1 MFGGGCASHQAV
13 DVLPDSAIQKSGKP
27 FFIPSFSE
35 HFVGR
40 TMVGAHINRLGKN
53 IAGKFAGR
61 YYNQLCLCLQITAAD
76 ALKELRANQLPW
88 ALATAFDASLIQ
100 GEDFPKEDLGESLVI
115 KQSNATGEA
124 VASAK
129 GIYERLDSAIE
140 YLSRYFTLKIGD
152 IVLVDAGLEPVKM
165 TIDDKIICTV
175 NDNESIHIKVK

>member
-61 YYNQLCLCLQITAAD
+61 YYNQVCLCLQITAVD
-76 ALKELRANQLPW
+76 TLEELRADKLPW

-100 GEDFPKEDLGESLVI
+100 GEDFSKEELGDSLVI
-115 KQSNATGEA
+115 KQEC
-124 VASAK
+124 VASQSVATLE
-129 GIYERLDSAIE
+129 GVYERLDNAIE

-152 IVLVDAGLEPVKM
+152 IVLVDSGLEPVKM
-165 TIDDKIICTV
+165 TIDDKIVCTV